1 MKPEPLP
8 RIVLVQMEVAPGRP
22 DRNVARMI
30 ERIDRH
36 RDAEVVVFSEMCV
49 PGYLIG
55 DAWEIDALA
64 ADFAGWSEVVR
75 EASRGL
81 TVLFGN
87 VAVDPA
93 RPGEDGRLRKFNAVH
108 VCHDGEYV
116 RRPGLPG
123 DLPHGVHP
131 KTLHPNYRFFDDDR
145 HFHSVRK
152 LALEHGRSVA
162 DWMVPFEVPRRDG
175 GVFRFGVQVCEDVWC
190 QDYAAGDGVLDTV
203 AMWRRN
209 GAEAVFNLSAS
220 PWTRDKNEKR
230 HRTVREVLARSPIP
244 FFYVNQVGAQNNG
257 KNVLVFDGD
266 TTAYA
271 ADGTVTGRLA
281 PWREGEL
288 CVGGAST
295 AEPAPGSAPDPD
307 PVSSPADGMRA
318 GREGPSPAPAPGK
331 APVVV
336 PSSVAASPPAPASGA
351 RPAGRTPP
359 PAATGGGVPGE
370 RQGRAEELDT
380 ILNALAAG
388 LRHLDDVRG
397 AASRFLVGVSGGVDS
412 SLVTALIAHVLGPE
426 RVLAVNMPTR
436 FNSEV
441 TRNNARDLCARLGVD
456 YLVCPIE
463 ELYGHVARTVRGARF
478 ATVAGDYTTL
488 VDENVQAR
496 VRGADLLAGLAA
508 KFGAVFTNNGNKTE
522 TALGYATLYGDV
534 NGAIAPIADL
544 YKTDVFA
551 LARRLNETVFGREV
565 IPANLYDGATVPS
578 AELSGAQDV
587 TKGLGDPIRYGYH
600 DAILRQMIEYR
611 RHLMDFFEWMLDGT
625 FFERIG
631 WNGSQGSLDDFSSA
645 REWVED
651 LEWVDR
657 QLRASY
663 FKRIQAP
670 PIIVVSKR
678 AFGFDLRE
686 SQGLEY
692 RPRRYAAL
700 RAEAARIDFRAA
712 LRRAAA

>member
-1 MKPEPLP
+1 MKPESLP
-8 RIVLVQMEVAPGRP
+8 WIVLVQMEVAPGRP
-22 DRNVARMI
+22 DRNVPRMI
-30 ERIDRH
+30 ERIERH

-64 ADFAGWSEVVR
+64 ADFASWSEAVR

-87 VAVDPA
+87 VAVDPGRA
-93 RPGEDGRLRKFNAVH
+93 GEDGRIRKFNAVY
-108 VCHDGEYV
+108 VCHDGGYV
-116 RRPGLPG
+116 RRSGLPAE
-123 DLPHGVHP
+123 LPNGVHP

-152 LALEHGRSVA
+152 LAVEHGRPVA
-162 DWMVPFEVPRRDG
+162 DWMVPFEVPRRG
-175 GVFRFGVQVCEDVWC
+175 GGAFRFGVQVCEDVWC
-190 QDYAAGDGVLDTV
+190 QDYAAEDGVLDTV

-209 GAEAVFNLSAS
+209 GAQAVFNLSAS
-220 PWTRDKNEKR
+220 PWTWEKNEKR
-230 HRTVREVLARSPIP
+230 HRTVREVLARSPLP

-281 PWREGEL
+281 PWCEGDL
-288 CVGGAST
+288 LVGGAPVSG
-295 AEPAPGSAPDPD
+295 PAPGTTPEAA
-307 PVSSPADGMRA
+307 PVSRRTGEIP
-318 GREGPSPAPAPGK
+318 
-331 APVVV
+331 
-336 PSSVAASPPAPASGA
+336 PPAP
-351 RPAGRTPP
+351 R
-359 PAATGGGVPGE
+359 AAPQE
-370 RQGRAEELDT
+370 RRGRAGELDA

-388 LRHLDDVRG
+388 LRHLDEVRG
-397 AASRFLVGVSGGVDS
+397 AAARFLVGVSGGVDS
-412 SLVTALIAHVLGPE
+412 SLVTALIAHALGPE

-463 ELYGHVARTVRGARF
+463 ELYERVATIVRGAGF
-478 ATVAGDYTTL
+478 AAGEGDYTTL

-496 VRGADLLAGLAA
+496 IRGADVLAGLAA

-534 NGAIAPIADL
+534 NGAIAPVADL

-551 LARRLNETVFGREV
+551 LARHLNETVFEREV
-565 IPANLYDGATVPS
+565 IPANLYDGTTVPS

-611 RHLMDFFEWMLDGT
+611 HHLIEFFEWMLEGT

-631 WNGSQGSLDDFSSA
+631 WDGSHGSLDDFVGA
-645 REWVED
+645 EEWVED
-651 LEWVDR
+651 LEWIDR
-657 QLRASY
+657 QLRVNY

-686 SQGLEY
+686 SQGSEY

-700 RAEAARIDFRAA
+700 RAEVGRIDFEAA
-712 LRRAAA
+712 LRRAAV

>member
-1 MKPEPLP
+1 MKPESLP
-8 RIVLVQMEVAPGRP
+8 WIVLVQMEVAPGRP
-22 DRNVARMI
+22 DRNVPRMI
-30 ERIDRH
+30 ERIERH

-64 ADFAGWSEVVR
+64 ADFASWSEAVR

-87 VAVDPA
+87 VAVDPGRA
-93 RPGEDGRLRKFNAVH
+93 GEDGRIRKFNAVY
-108 VCHDGEYV
+108 VCHDGGYV
-116 RRPGLPG
+116 RRSGLPAE
-123 DLPHGVHP
+123 LPNGVHP

-152 LALEHGRSVA
+152 LAMEHGRPVA
-162 DWMVPFEVPRRDG
+162 DWMVPFEVPRRG
-175 GVFRFGVQVCEDVWC
+175 GGAFRFGVQVCEDVWC
-190 QDYAAGDGVLDTV
+190 QDYAAEDGVLDTV

-209 GAEAVFNLSAS
+209 GAQAVFNLSAS
-220 PWTRDKNEKR
+220 PWTWEKNEKR
-230 HRTVREVLARSPIP
+230 HRTVREVLARSPLP

-281 PWREGEL
+281 PWCEGDL
-288 CVGGAST
+288 LVGGA
-295 AEPAPGSAPDPD
+295 
-307 PVSSPADGMRA
+307 PVSSPAPGTT
-318 GREGPSPAPAPGK
+318 REA
-331 APVVV
+331 APVSRRTGEI
-336 PSSVAASPPAPASGA
+336 PPPAP
-351 RPAGRTPP
+351 R
-359 PAATGGGVPGE
+359 AAPQE
-370 RQGRAEELDT
+370 RRGRAGELDA

-388 LRHLDDVRG
+388 LRHLDEVRG
-397 AASRFLVGVSGGVDS
+397 AAARFLVGVSGGVDS
-412 SLVTALIAHVLGPE
+412 SLVTALIAHALGPE

-463 ELYGHVARTVRGARF
+463 ELYERVAAIVRGAGF
-478 ATVAGDYTTL
+478 AAGEGDYTTL

-496 VRGADLLAGLAA
+496 IRGADVLAGLAA

-534 NGAIAPIADL
+534 NGAIAPVADL

-551 LARRLNETVFGREV
+551 LARHLNETVFEREV
-565 IPANLYDGATVPS
+565 IPANLYDGTTVPS

-611 RHLMDFFEWMLDGT
+611 HHLIEFFEWMLEGT

-631 WNGSQGSLDDFSSA
+631 WDGSHGSLDDFA
-645 REWVED
+645 GAEEWVED
-651 LEWVDR
+651 LEWIDR
-657 QLRASY
+657 QLRVNY

-686 SQGLEY
+686 SQGSEY

-700 RAEAARIDFRAA
+700 RAEAGRIDFKAA
-712 LRRAAA
+712 LRRAAV

>member
-1 MKPEPLP
+1 MKSASLP

-22 DRNVARMI
+22 DRNVERMLERI
-30 ERIDRH
+30 ERH
-36 RDAEVVVFSEMCV
+36 RDDAEVVVFSEMCV

-55 DAWEIDALA
+55 DAWEIDALVT
-64 ADFAGWSEVVR
+64 DFASWSETVR
-75 EASRGL
+75 EASAGL

-87 VAVDPA
+87 VAVEPA
-93 RPGEDGRLRKFNAVH
+93 RLSEDGRLRKFNAVW
-108 VCHDGEYV
+108 VCHDGDYV
-116 RRPGLPG
+116 RRSGLPAE
-123 DLPHGVHP
+123 LPTGVHP

-152 LALEHGRSVA
+152 LAGERGRPVA
-162 DWMVPFEVPRRDG
+162 DWMVPYEVPRRDG
-175 GVFRFGVQVCEDVWC
+175 GTFRFGVQVCEDVWC
-190 QDYAAGDGVLDTV
+190 QDYAGEDGVLDTV

-220 PWTRDKNEKR
+220 PWTWEKNEKR
-230 HRTVREVLARSPIP
+230 HRTVREVLARSPLP

-271 ADGTVTGRLA
+271 PDGGVVGRLPA
-281 PWREGEL
+281 WKEGEL
-288 CVGGAST
+288 RVGGA
-295 AEPAPGSAPDPD
+295 PD
-307 PVSSPADGMRA
+307 A
-318 GREGPSPAPAPGK
+318 APAVSPRELGVRPG
-331 APVVV
+331 P
-336 PSSVAASPPAPASGA
+336 VAA
-351 RPAGRTPP
+351 
-359 PAATGGGVPGE
+359 PGE
-370 RQGRAEELDT
+370 RPGRARELDA
-380 ILNALAAG
+380 ILNALATG
-388 LRHLDDVRG
+388 LRHLDELRG
-397 AASRFLVGVSGGVDS
+397 GDARFLVGVSGGVDS
-412 SLVTALIAHVLGPE
+412 SLVTALLAHVLGPG

-441 TRNNARDLCARLGVD
+441 TRNNARALCERLGVD

-463 ELYGHVARTVRGARF
+463 ELYERVAGIIRGARF
-478 ATVAGDYTTL
+478 AAGEGAYTTL

-496 VRGADLLAGLAA
+496 IRGADVLAGLAA

-551 LARRLNETVFGREV
+551 LARHLNETVFGREV
-565 IPANLYDGATVPS
+565 IPANLYDGTTVPS

-587 TKGLGDPIRYGYH
+587 TRGLGDPIRYGYH
-600 DAILRQMIEYR
+600 DAVLRQMIEYR
-611 RHLMDFFEWMLDGT
+611 RHLVDFFEWMLDGT

-631 WNGSQGSLDDFSSA
+631 WNGSLRSLDDFA
-645 REWVED
+645 GAEEWIED
-651 LEWVDR
+651 LEWIDR
-657 QLRASY
+657 QLRVNY
-663 FKRIQAP
+663 FKRIQSP

-686 SQGLEY
+686 SQGPEY
-692 RPRRYAAL
+692 RPRRYRAL
-700 RAEAARIDFRAA
+700 RADVARSDFKAA

>member
-1 MKPEPLP
+1 MNAESLP
-8 RIVLVQMEVAPGRP
+8 RIVLVQMEVVPGRP
-22 DRNVARMI
+22 DRNVARML
-30 ERIDRH
+30 ERIERH
-36 RDAEVVVFSEMCV
+36 RDAAEIVVFSEMCV

-55 DAWEIDALA
+55 DAWEIDTLA
-64 ADFAGWSEVVR
+64 ADFASWSEVVR

-87 VAVDPA
+87 VAVDPS
-93 RPGEDGRLRKFNAVH
+93 RPGEDGRLRKYNAVY
-108 VCHDGEYV
+108 VCHDGEYL
-116 RRPGLPG
+116 RRPGPPA

-152 LALEHGRSVA
+152 LAVEHGRPVA
-162 DWMVPFEVPRRDG
+162 DWTVPYEVPRPGRG
-175 GVFRFGVQVCEDVWC
+175 TFRFGVQVCEDVWC
-190 QDYAAGDGVLDTV
+190 QDYAGKEGGVLDTV

-230 HRTVREVLARSPIP
+230 HRTVRAVLARSPIP

-271 ADGTVTGRLA
+271 ADGRVTGRLA

-288 CVGGAST
+288 WVGAVAEPGPSPGHLAAAPST
-295 AEPAPGSAPDPD
+295 AAGAPETAPGSPGAGGPEQG
-307 PVSSPADGMRA
+307 SDG
-318 GREGPSPAPAPGK
+318 
-331 APVVV
+331 
-336 PSSVAASPPAPASGA
+336 
-351 RPAGRTPP
+351 
-359 PAATGGGVPGE
+359 
-370 RQGRAEELDT
+370 LDA
-380 ILNALAAG
+380 ILSALAAG
-388 LRHLDDVRG
+388 LRHLDDLRG
-397 AASRFLVGVSGGVDS
+397 GAGRFLVGVSGGIDS
-412 SLVTALIAHVLGPE
+412 SLVTCLLARAVGPE
-426 RVLAVNMPTR
+426 RILAVNMPTR
-436 FNSEV
+436 FNSDV
-441 TRNNARDLCARLGVD
+441 TRNNARDLCAHLGVD

-463 ELYGHVARTVRGARF
+463 ELYERAAEVVRGARF
-478 ATVAGDYTTL
+478 AVGEGAYTTL

-496 VRGADLLAGLAA
+496 IRGADILSGLAA

-534 NGAIAPIADL
+534 SGAIAPIADL
-544 YKTDVFA
+544 YKTEVFA
-551 LARRLNETVFGREV
+551 LARYLNEHVFGREV
-565 IPANLYDGATVPS
+565 IPANLYDGTTVPS

-600 DAILRQMIEYR
+600 DAVLRQMIEHR
-611 RHLMDFFEWMLDGT
+611 RHPLDFLAWMRGGELFT
-625 FFERIG
+625 RIG
-631 WNGSQGSLDDFSSA
+631 WGDADRFRDYFSTA
-645 REWVED
+645 EEWIRD
-651 LEWVDR
+651 LEWVSR

-686 SQGLEY
+686 YQAPGY
-692 RPRRYAAL
+692 RPRGYDAL
-700 RAEAARIDFRAA
+700 RAEVARLDLEAV

>member
-1 MKPEPLP
+1 MKSPPLP
-8 RIVLVQMEVAPGRP
+8 RIVLVQMEVEPGRP
-22 DRNVARMI
+22 DRNVARML
-30 ERIDRH
+30 ERIERH

-55 DAWEIDALA
+55 DAWEIDALVT
-64 ADFAGWSEVVR
+64 DFADWSETVR
-75 EASRGL
+75 EASAGL

-93 RPGEDGRLRKFNAVH
+93 RPSEDGRLRKFNAVW

-116 RRPGLPG
+116 RRSGLPAE
-123 DLPHGVHP
+123 LPCGVHP

-152 LALEHGRSVA
+152 LAGEHGRPVA
-162 DWMVPFEVPRRDG
+162 DWMVPYEVPRRDG
-175 GVFRFGVQVCEDVWC
+175 GAFRFGVQVCEDVWC
-190 QDYAAGDGVLDTV
+190 QDYAGEDGVLDTV

-220 PWTRDKNEKR
+220 PWTWEKNEKR
-230 HRTVREVLARSPIP
+230 HRTVREVLARSPLP

-271 ADGTVTGRLA
+271 PDGRVVGRLPA
-281 PWREGEL
+281 WKEGDL
-288 CVGGAST
+288 RVGGTRDA
-295 AEPAPGSAPDPD
+295 
-307 PVSSPADGMRA
+307 
-318 GREGPSPAPAPGK
+318 APAASRRETGVRPG
-331 APVVV
+331 PG
-336 PSSVAASPPAPASGA
+336 VAL
-351 RPAGRTPP
+351 
-359 PAATGGGVPGE
+359 GE
-370 RQGRAEELDT
+370 RPGRARELDA
-380 ILNALAAG
+380 ISNALAAG
-388 LRHLDDVRG
+388 LRHLDGLRGG
-397 AASRFLVGVSGGVDS
+397 AARFLVGVSGGVDS
-412 SLVTALIAHVLGPE
+412 SLVTALLAHVLGPE

-436 FNSEV
+436 FNSDL

-463 ELYGHVARTVRGARF
+463 ELYERVAGTVRGARF
-478 ATVAGDYTTL
+478 AAGEGDYTTL

-496 VRGADLLAGLAA
+496 IRGADVLAGLAA

-551 LARRLNETVFGREV
+551 LARHLNETVFEGEV
-565 IPANLYDGATVPS
+565 IPANLYDGSTVPS

-600 DAILRQMIEYR
+600 DAVLRQMIEYR
-611 RHLMDFFEWMLDGT
+611 HHPVEFLEWMLEGS

-631 WNGSQGSLDDFSSA
+631 WDGSNGSLDDFA
-645 REWVED
+645 GAEEWIAD
-651 LEWVDR
+651 LEWIDR
-657 QLRASY
+657 QLRVNY

-686 SQGLEY
+686 AQGTEY

-700 RAEAARIDFRAA
+700 RAEVARIDFRTA
-712 LRRAAA
+712 LRRVAA

>member
-1 MKPEPLP
+1 MKPESLP

-22 DRNVARMI
+22 DRNVARMLECI
-30 ERIDRH
+30 ERH

-64 ADFAGWSEVVR
+64 ADFAGWSEAVR
-75 EASRGL
+75 EASGGL

-123 DLPHGVHP
+123 DLPPGVHP

-152 LALEHGRSVA
+152 LALEHGRPVA
-162 DWMVPFEVPRRDG
+162 DWMVPFEVPRPAG

-230 HRTVREVLARSPIP
+230 HRTVREVLARSPLP

-271 ADGTVTGRLA
+271 ANGTVTGRLA

-288 CVGGAST
+288 CVGGASAADT
-295 AEPAPGSAPDPD
+295 AS
-307 PVSSPADGMRA
+307 R
-318 GREGPSPAPAPGK
+318 R
-331 APVVV
+331 
-336 PSSVAASPPAPASGA
+336 
-351 RPAGRTPP
+351 AGRTPP
-359 PAATGGGVPGE
+359 PAAAGGGAPGGGAPGSAAPGE
-370 RQGRAEELDT
+370 RPGRAGELDT

-388 LRHLDDVRG
+388 LRHLDEVRG

-441 TRNNARDLCARLGVD
+441 TRSNARDLCARLGVD

-478 ATVAGDYTTL
+478 ATVEGDYTTL

-508 KFGAVFTNNGNKTE
+508 RFGAVFTNNGNKTE

-551 LARRLNETVFGREV
+551 LARRLNEAVFGREV

-631 WNGSQGSLDDFSSA
+631 WNGSQGSLDDFASA

-686 SQGLEY
+686 SQGPEY

-700 RAEAARIDFRAA
+700 RAEAARTDFRAA